1 MPVIYKTEPEID
13 KIRASSILV
22 SKTLAM
28 IAQNLKPGVTG
39 KQLDTLAEAF
49 IRDHGA
55 VPAFKGY
62 DGFPGSLCISP
73 NNAIVHGLPNN
84 KAFTETDI
92 ISIDCGVLL
101 NGFFGDSAYTFA
113 MAGVED
119 ENILNLLRVTLSSLY
134 KGIEKSVAGNRVG
147 DISYAIQ
154 SVCEKEGFSVV
165 RELVGHGVGRKLHE
179 DPEIPNFGKS
189 GSGPILKEG
198 LVIAIE
204 PMINLGRRESRIAS
218 DKWTFVTVDG
228 KPSAHYEHTL
238 VVRKNNAEILS
249 NHAIIHDEEKN
260 NSNLINIS

>member
-1 MPVIYKTEPEID
+1 
-13 KIRASSILV
+13 
-22 SKTLAM
+22 
-28 IAQNLKPGVTG
+28 
-39 KQLDTLAEAF
+39 
-49 IRDHGA
+49 
-55 VPAFKGY
+55 
-62 DGFPGSLCISP
+62 
-73 NNAIVHGLPNN
+73 
-84 KAFTETDI
+84 
-92 ISIDCGVLL
+92 
-101 NGFFGDSAYTFA
+101 
-113 MAGVED
+113 
-119 ENILNLLRVTLSSLY
+119 
-134 KGIEKSVAGNRVG
+134 
-147 DISYAIQ
+147 
-154 SVCEKEGFSVV
+154 VV